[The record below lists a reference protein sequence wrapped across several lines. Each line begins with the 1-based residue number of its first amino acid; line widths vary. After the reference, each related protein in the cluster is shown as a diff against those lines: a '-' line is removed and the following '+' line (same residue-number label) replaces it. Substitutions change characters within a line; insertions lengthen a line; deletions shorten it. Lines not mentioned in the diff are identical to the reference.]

1 MRALG
6 IVLIVLGVLALIYG
20 GFWYTK
26 DDTKA
31 EIGPVKIKVEE
42 RDRVNIPLWAGIG
55 SIGVGAL
62 LLATGKHAAA

>member
-6 IVLIVLGVLALIYG
+6 IVLLVLGVLAWIYG

-31 EIGPVKIKVEE
+31 ESGPLKVKVEE
-42 RDRVNIPLWAGIG
+42 REPVNIPLWAGIG

-62 LLATGKHAAA
+62 LLATGRRAAG

>member
-6 IVLIVLGVLALIYG
+6 LVLLVLGVLALIYG

-31 EIGPVKIKVEE
+31 EIGPLKIKVEE
-42 RDRVNIPLWAGIG
+42 RERVNVPLWAGIG

-62 LLATGKHAAA
+62 LLATGKRTTA